1 MDLGLKCDVD
11 DILLSYGEACMKIRL
26 LEAEVVRLQ
35 SLLKEQMGEDDVV
48 GGDRG
53 NKPK

>member
-1 MDLGLKCDVD
+1 
-11 DILLSYGEACMKIRL
+11 MKVRL
-26 LEAEVVRLQ
+26 LEAEVDRLRL
-35 SLLKEQMGEDDVV
+35 LLKEQMGEDDVV